1 MNRNQIFDIINF
13 LASLTIFVLP
23 LCFAYIGLPLWVQV
37 SPAVLLVIPL
47 GIVLH
52 KKRVEREG
60 IKTQKNITLAD
71 KIRILS
77 VKLARIADIP
87 NIGSSLTYNKN
98 FLTDEIACLGWR
110 RYFDRYGRKLSLEFG
125 GFGGDLHY
133 FLEEGYKFEK
143 KEDFY
148 RRLIDFR
155 EIVSSFC
162 HLHDDLAEMIKLGGK
177 IPKEQIGHI
186 REYEANY
193 EDFLK
198 ALRDSCDEDEEIRR
212 VFGGRYPL
220 VKPQKKLM

>member
-1 MNRNQIFDIINF
+1 MNRNQIFDIMNF
-13 LASLTIFVLP
+13 LASLTIFVLS

-37 SPAVLLVIPL
+37 SPVVLLVIPL
-47 GIVLH
+47 GIALH
-52 KKRVEREG
+52 KKRVERER
-60 IKTQKNITLAD
+60 IKTQKNIILAD

-77 VKLARIADIP
+77 VKLARIADVP
-87 NIGSSLTYNKN
+87 DIGSGLTYNKQ
-98 FLTDEIACLGWR
+98 FLTDEIAWLGWR
-110 RYFDRYGRKLSLEFG
+110 RYFDRYGRKLSSEFG
-125 GFGGDLHY
+125 SVVGDLYY

-148 RRLIDFR
+148 RRLISFR

-162 HLHDDLAEMIKLGGK
+162 HLHDDLADMIRLGGK
-177 IPKEQIGHI
+177 IPKERIGHI

-198 ALRDSCDEDEEIRR
+198 ALRDSCDGDEEIER

-220 VKPQKKLM
+220 VKNQKKSI